1 MSFNGPTTV
10 DETRQFVN
18 AILLFNSSSQAIME
32 ASIDPVASSWYDT
45 LNGLLGDAES
55 LIIEW
60 RQGGWL
66 YYYDDS
72 LQNIVSCGDAYLQ
85 NKKTV
90 EALFDALQADIT
102 PANRKALVDAL
113 DKLKPPAQTLISSMN
128 DYQQALGTFGG
139 KVQSVI
145 DKMKHTVAEIQAQE
159 NKIKDQIASI
169 NQKIKNLQSQI
180 KTDREAIAKAKSAR
194 KKGIIETVFGV
205 VFAPFTGGLT
215 LILAGIGVSTIAQ
228 ADDKI
233 DQMQK
238 NIASYQQDIA
248 QDQSDLTKD
257 QREISTLHGLV
268 ISTEMVIDDMNFIIQ
283 SLDPLR
289 DSFTELSKELEQT
302 LSKIDKAEQ
311 ASEVIVA
318 KAWYDAVC
326 DELQAVVSEAKS
338 MSNRPIDSHKVRIG

>member
-1 MSFNGPTTV
+1 MSFNGPTVV

-55 LIIEW
+55 LVIEW
-60 RQGGWL
+60 RQGAWL

-72 LQNIVSCGDAYLQ
+72 LQNIVSCGEAYLQ
-85 NKKTV
+85 NKSTV
-90 EALFDALQADIT
+90 EALFDKLKADIT

-113 DKLKPPAQTLISSMN
+113 DKLKPPADALISSMT
-128 DYQQALGTFGG
+128 DYQKALGKFED
-139 KVQSVI
+139 KVQSVL

-159 NKIKDQIASI
+159 HKIQDEIATI
-169 NQKIKNLQSQI
+169 NQKIKNLKSQI

-233 DQMQK
+233 DEMQK
-238 NIASYQQDIA
+238 SISSYQKDIS
-248 QDQSDLTKD
+248 QDQSQLSKD

-268 ISTEMVIDDMNFIIQ
+268 ISAELMIDDMNFIVQ

-289 DSFTELSKELEQT
+289 TSFTELSKELVQT

-326 DELQAVVSEAKS
+326 DELQTVVSEAKS
-338 MSNRPIDSHKVRIG
+338 MSNRPIDAHKVRIG